1 MVVNAMQT
9 SATTPRAPASL
20 TCDCPW
26 RAFEPNHENGMNCI
40 RIHLQ
45 MNEMTKLTLKPT
57 PCNPHTTPLS
67 RSSLLFFFFFFASS
81 LTETVALARALELG
95 ITPSV
100 RKSATNR
107 FALMPAAHS
116 FAPASAEKKKKKIE
130 TKSQNN

>member
-1 MVVNAMQT
+1 
-9 SATTPRAPASL
+9 
-20 TCDCPW
+20 
-26 RAFEPNHENGMNCI
+26 
-40 RIHLQ
+40 

-67 RSSLLFFFFFFASS
+67 RLHFFFFFFFFFASS